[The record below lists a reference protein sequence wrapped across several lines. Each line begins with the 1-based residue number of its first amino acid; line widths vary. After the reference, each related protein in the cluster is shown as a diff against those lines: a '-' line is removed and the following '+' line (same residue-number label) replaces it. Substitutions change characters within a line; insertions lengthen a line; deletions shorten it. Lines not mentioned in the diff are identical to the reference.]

1 MTWLDV
7 ITDSLEMRWLD
18 GYTDSI
24 DMSLSRLWEVV
35 NDREAWH
42 AAVCGVAN
50 GENMT
55 EWLKSSNI
63 TNILLCLL
71 VFRPVATLG
80 LHQVYGS
87 GSLSVVLL

>member
-35 NDREAWH
+35 NDREAWY
-42 AAVCGVAN
+42 AAVYGVAN

-63 TNILLCLL
+63 TNIFAL
-71 VFRPVATLG
+71 PA
-80 LHQVYGS
+80 
-87 GSLSVVLL
+87 SLQTCGNFGPAPGIWKW